1 MTGGIG
7 MSSGQAHSAHRTA
20 NAGQPPQ
27 VMVAADGISRTF
39 GSGHTAVHALRGVSF
54 TVDRGQLVAFR
65 GRSGSGKTTLL
76 NIIGGLDDPTAGRVW
91 VDGREVNRMTERER
105 LALRRD
111 RIAFIFQSFGLVPML
126 SAAENVGIP
135 LRIAGL
141 RASERRER
149 VAAMLALTGVSS
161 HAAHR
166 PDELSGGQQQ
176 RVAIARALAG
186 RPGLLIAD
194 EPTSQL
200 DLETGRQIMEL
211 LLSVVRSEG
220 ITALVAT
227 HDEALIDLADKVIVA
242 GGRVHRRRRGR
253 IGAIRAWAGDVL
265 PRPPGPDPRGCCWPA
280 SRSRSCSPPGSRP
293 CSGPS
298 RPRLSR
304 PERRASSLPRRAG

>member
-1 MTGGIG
+1 LIP
-7 MSSGQAHSAHRTA
+7 SQAGAAHDVADAR
-20 NAGQPPQ
+20 QPPPA
-27 VMVAADGISRTF
+27 MVAAEGVSRTF

-54 TVDRGQLVAFR
+54 TVGRGQLAVVR

-76 NIIGGLDDPTAGRVW
+76 NIIGGLDSPTAGQVW
-91 VDGREVNRMTERER
+91 VDGREVSRMPERER

-111 RIAFIFQSFGLVPML
+111 TIAFIFQSFGLIPML

-135 LRIAGL
+135 LRIASV

-149 VAAMLALTGVSS
+149 VAAMLALTGLSS

-166 PDELSGGQQQ
+166 PNELSGGQQQ

-200 DLETGRQIMEL
+200 DLEAGRQIMEL
-211 LLSVVRSEG
+211 LLNVVRAEG

-227 HDEALIDLADKVIVA
+227 HDEALIDLADQVISLEDGSVMA
-242 GGRVHRRRRGR
+242 GQPVGQQ
-253 IGAIRAWAGDVL
+253 AMAGD
-265 PRPPGPDPRGCCWPA
+265 A
-280 SRSRSCSPPGSRP
+280 GS
-293 CSGPS
+293 
-298 RPRLSR
+298 
-304 PERRASSLPRRAG
+304 

>member
-1 MTGGIG
+1 MN
-7 MSSGQAHSAHRTA
+7 SGQAHVAHGPDHA
-20 NAGQPPQ
+20 AQPSQ
-27 VMVAADGISRTF
+27 VMVAADGICRTF

-54 TVDRGQLVAFR
+54 TIERGQLVTLR

-76 NIIGGLDDPTAGRVW
+76 NIIGGLDDPTTGRVW
-91 VDGREVNRMTERER
+91 VNDREVNRMTERER
-105 LALRRD
+105 LTLRRD
-111 RIAFIFQSFGLVPML
+111 RIAFVFQSFGLVPML

-141 RASERRER
+141 RPRERRER
-149 VAAMLALTGVSS
+149 TAAMLALTGLSS

-211 LLSVVRSEG
+211 LLNVVHSEG

-227 HDEALIDLADKVIVA
+227 HDEALIDLADQVIALEDGLVSTTS
-242 GGRVHRRRRGR
+242 
-253 IGAIRAWAGDVL
+253 D
-265 PRPPGPDPRGCCWPA
+265 
-280 SRSRSCSPPGSRP
+280 S
-293 CSGPS
+293 
-298 RPRLSR
+298 
-304 PERRASSLPRRAG
+304 

>member
-1 MTGGIG
+1 
-7 MSSGQAHSAHRTA
+7 MSSAQAARGADNVGQR
-20 NAGQPPQ
+20 PR
-27 VMVAADGISRTF
+27 VMVAADDVWRTF
-39 GSGHTAVHALRGVSF
+39 GSGHTVVHALRGVSF
-54 TVDRGQLVAFR
+54 TVDRGELVVLR

-111 RIAFIFQSFGLVPML
+111 RVAFIFQSFGLVPML
-126 SAAENVGIP
+126 SASENVGIP
-135 LRIAGL
+135 LRIARL
-141 RASERRER
+141 RSGERRER
-149 VAAMLALTGVSS
+149 VAAMLELTGVAS
-161 HAAHR
+161 HAVHR

-227 HDEALIDLADKVIVA
+227 HDEALIDLADKVLVLEDGSIA
-242 GGRVHRRRRGR
+242 GVDGG
-253 IGAIRAWAGDVL
+253 
-265 PRPPGPDPRGCCWPA
+265 
-280 SRSRSCSPPGSRP
+280 
-293 CSGPS
+293 
-298 RPRLSR
+298 
-304 PERRASSLPRRAG
+304 

>member
-1 MTGGIG
+1 MN
-7 MSSGQAHSAHRTA
+7 SGQAHSVHGMAGGTA
-20 NAGQPPQ
+20 DAGQPPPE
-27 VMVAADGISRTF
+27 MVAVDGICRTF

-54 TVDRGQLVAFR
+54 TVERAQLVALR

-76 NIIGGLDDPTAGRVW
+76 NIIGGLDNSTAGRVW

-111 RIAFIFQSFGLVPML
+111 RIAFVFQAFGLVPML

-135 LRIAGL
+135 LRIAGV
-141 RASERRER
+141 RPRERRER
-149 VAAMLALTGVSS
+149 VAAMLALTGVSG

-166 PDELSGGQQQ
+166 PDELSGGQRQ
-176 RVAIARALAG
+176 RVAIARALAA

-200 DLETGRQIMEL
+200 DLESGRLIMEL

-227 HDEALIDLADKVIVA
+227 HDEALIDLADKVIVLEDGSVA
-242 GGRVHRRRRGR
+242 GG
-253 IGAIRAWAGDVL
+253 
-265 PRPPGPDPRGCCWPA
+265 
-280 SRSRSCSPPGSRP
+280 
-293 CSGPS
+293 
-298 RPRLSR
+298 
-304 PERRASSLPRRAG
+304 

>member
-1 MTGGIG
+1 MNT
-7 MSSGQAHSAHRTA
+7 SQALSAHGA
-20 NAGQPPQ
+20 EDAGPPPD
-27 VMVAADGISRTF
+27 VMVAADVVSRTF

-54 TVDRGQLVAFR
+54 TVDRGQLVVLR

-76 NIIGGLDDPTAGRVW
+76 NIIGGLDHPTSGRVW
-91 VDGREVNRMTERER
+91 VDGREVNRMTERQR

-141 RASERRER
+141 RPGERRER
-149 VAAMLALTGVSS
+149 VAAMLVLTGLAD

-227 HDEALIDLADKVIVA
+227 HDEALTDLADKVILLEDGSVA
-242 GGRVHRRRRGR
+242 G
-253 IGAIRAWAGDVL
+253 IE
-265 PRPPGPDPRGCCWPA
+265 PGG
-280 SRSRSCSPPGSRP
+280 
-293 CSGPS
+293 
-298 RPRLSR
+298 
-304 PERRASSLPRRAG
+304 